1 MREESLAVVGRAIDG
16 DRKALEQ
23 LWRQHRGWLA
33 AVVMAHMPNEAEL
46 EDIMQEIAVA
56 VVKAIHNLKDP
67 QSVRPWL
74 RSVALNTVKTAG
86 RRTTIDRRNRLKI
99 TLDARPIEVV
109 NDEQDARQKIREVL
123 SLLRDLP
130 EHYRE
135 PLLLKAV
142 RGLSQHHIAQVL
154 GVPVKT
160 VETRLRRAR
169 KMLTEQM
176 ADSGDD
182 DLVADAFSFSQD
194 DPIDELLKRGDK

>member
-1 MREESLAVVGRAIDG
+1 MPEESLAAISRAIDG

-23 LWRQHRGWLA
+23 LWLQHRGWLA
-33 AVVMAHMPNEAEL
+33 AVVMAHMPKETEL
-46 EDIMQEIAVA
+46 EDLMQEIAIA

-74 RSVALNTVKTAG
+74 RSVAINTVKTAG
-86 RRTTIDRRNRLKI
+86 RCAKIDRRNRLKI
-99 TLDARPIEVV
+99 TEDARPIEIV
-109 NDEQDARQKIREVL
+109 NDDQNVKNKI
-123 SLLRDLP
+123 SLALALLHDLP

-142 RGLSQHHIAQVL
+142 RGLGQQQIAQVL

-176 ADSGDD
+176 ADSADD
-182 DLVADAFSFSQD
+182 DLVH
-194 DPIDELLKRGDK
+194 E

>member
-16 DRKALEQ
+16 DRKALDQ

-46 EDIMQEIAVA
+46 EDLMQEIAVA
-56 VVKAIHNLKDP
+56 VVKAIHKLKDP

-99 TLDARPIEVV
+99 TQDARTIEIV
-109 NDEQDARQKIREVL
+109 NDEKDAKQQVRETL
-123 SLLRDLP
+123 MLLRDLP

-142 RGLSQHHIAQVL
+142 RGLSQQHIAQVL

-160 VETRLRRAR
+160 VETRLSRAR
-169 KMLTEQM
+169 KMLSEQM
-176 ADSGDD
+176 ADAADD
-182 DLVADAFSFSQD
+182 ALIADAINFTEDESF
-194 DPIDELLKRGDK
+194 KRGDP

>member
-1 MREESLAVVGRAIDG
+1 MREESLAAISRAIDG

-33 AVVMAHMPNEAEL
+33 AVVMAHMPNETEL

-56 VVKAIHNLKDP
+56 VVKAIHKLKDP
-67 QSVRPWL
+67 QAVHPWL

-99 TLDARPIEVV
+99 TQDAKPIEVV
-109 NDEQDARQKIREVL
+109 NDERDAKQQVRETL
-123 SLLRDLP
+123 ELLHDLP

-142 RGLSQHHIAQVL
+142 RGLTQQNIAQVL
-154 GVPVKT
+154 GVPIKT

-169 KMLTEQM
+169 KMLAEQV
-176 ADSGDD
+176 AKSADD
-182 DLVADAFSFSQD
+182 DLIADAFNFDSKDS
-194 DPIDELLKRGDK
+194 IERGES

>member
-46 EDIMQEIAVA
+46 DDLMQEIAVA

-67 QSVRPWL
+67 QALRPWL
-74 RSVALNTVKTAG
+74 RSVALNTVRTAG
-86 RRTTIDRRNRLKI
+86 RRTTIDRRNKLKLYEAAKPVEAI
-99 TLDARPIEVV
+99 SDVQSPKQKVRDA
-109 NDEQDARQKIREVL
+109 L
-123 SLLRDLP
+123 TLLRDLP

-142 RGLSQHHIAQVL
+142 RGLSQQHIAQVL
-154 GVPVKT
+154 CIPVKT

-169 KMLTEQM
+169 KMLAEQL
-176 ADSGDD
+176 AQSADD
-182 DLVADAFSFSQD
+182 DLVADAFNFID
-194 DPIDELLKRGDK
+194 DESSKRGDQ